1 MEKLTKRNVYTAII
15 NYAVSGQMVFDT
27 EDGQVTVGSEELK
40 AFAENEIALL
50 DKKAAKA
57 KESAAKKRAEADELQ
72 IAVQA
77 VLTDEFAPIAEIAA
91 LVESEDVTV
100 SKVTYRLNALVE
112 AGVAEK
118 SDIKVPAEGKKSRT
132 IKGYRL
138 ASVEQD
144 NVE

>member
-27 EDGQVTVGSEELK
+27 EDGQVTVGAEELK

-77 VLTDEFAPIAEIAA
+77 VLTDEFTPIAEIAA
-91 LVESEDVTV
+91 LVEGEDVTV

-144 NVE
+144 KVE